1 MKFQELKKNLKKDFT
16 GLKTIKVAL
25 LGDSATQFLAM
36 AIKASGYEAGLN
48 IELYEA
54 DYDLVYESLMDADHK
69 IYKEKYDYIILFHST
84 EKLLQSFYK
93 TTHRDQKEF
102 FVSIQN
108 YFETLTGFIRKNS
121 SAGIILNNF
130 NEINDG
136 VFGNFASKTASS
148 FIYQQRKINIALQDL
163 AAENKNIFIADI
175 LSLVNLAGSKNVSSA
190 KWYITSQNIFIL
202 DFLPE
207 VAKAFTDIL
216 AALSGKIKKCLI
228 MDLDNTLWGGIIGD
242 DGIENIQIGDL
253 GIGKAFTGLQYWAKE
268 LKKRGILLAVCS
280 KNDEIIAKTVFE
292 NHPDMVLR
300 LDDISI
306 FVANWSNK
314 GDNIKYIQEVLNIGM
329 DSLVFI
335 DDNPFERNLVKTMH
349 PQVCVPDLP
358 EDPAN
363 YVSYLQSLNLFE
375 TASFTEEDT
384 IRTKQYKEESE
395 RVVLQQSFESVDEY
409 LNSLQMLAK
418 VEEITS
424 YNIGRCAQLTQRS
437 NQFNVTTIRYTEQQ
451 LTSFIEDGGKAICI
465 SLKDKFGDYGLIS
478 LVLLEPIDDAV
489 KINTWIMSCR
499 VLKRGVEEFAVNEMV
514 NAALRLNATTLRGL
528 YIPTPKN
535 GMVKD
540 IYSNMGFTES
550 ETGSAS
556 LQLAGFTYFKTFIQ
570 KDSHGK

>member
-16 GLKTIKVAL
+16 GLKAVRVAL

-36 AIKASGYEAGLN
+36 AIKASGYNAGLN
-48 IELYEA
+48 IDLFEA
-54 DYDLVYESLMDADHK
+54 DYDLVYETLIDKNHK
-69 IYKEKYDYIILFHST
+69 IYTEKYDYIILFHSS
-84 EKLLQSFYK
+84 EKLIQSFYK
-93 TTHRDQKEF
+93 TSSDRQKIF
-102 FVSIQN
+102 FEDTNV
-108 YFETLTGFIRKNS
+108 YFETITNLIKKHS

-136 VFGNFASKTASS
+136 VFGNYSSKTASS
-148 FIYQQRKINIALQDL
+148 FIHQQRKINIVLQDL
-163 AAENKNIFIADI
+163 AASTKNIFIADI
-175 LSLVNLAGSKNVSSA
+175 LSLVNNAGSKNVTSA
-190 KWYITSQNIFIL
+190 KWYLTSQNAFVL

-242 DGIENIQIGDL
+242 DGIENIQLGDL
-253 GIGKAFTGLQYWAKE
+253 GIGKAFTALQQWAKE

-280 KNDEIIAKTVFE
+280 KNDEHIAKAVFE
-292 NHPDMVLR
+292 NHPEMVLR

-314 GDNIKYIQEVLNIGM
+314 GDNIKYIQEILNIGM

-335 DDNPFERNLVKTMH
+335 DDNPFERNLVISMH
-349 PQVCVPDLP
+349 PQVTVPDLP
-358 EDPAN
+358 IDPVD
-363 YVSYLQSLNLFE
+363 YVAYLQSLNLFE
-375 TASFTEEDT
+375 TTSFTEEDT

-395 RVVLQQSFESVDEY
+395 RVVMQQSFESVDEY
-409 LNSLQMLAK
+409 LQSLQMVAT
-418 VEEITS
+418 VEEINA

-437 NQFNVTTIRYTEQQ
+437 NQFNLTTVRYTEQQ
-451 LTSFIEDGGKAICI
+451 LSNFINEGGKAICI

-478 LVLLEPIDDAV
+478 LVLLEFTDDAL

-499 VLKRGVEEFAVNEMV
+499 VLKRGVEEFAINEMV
-514 NAALRLNATTLRGL
+514 NAALKLNATKLQGL

-550 ETGSAS
+550 EAGSAS
-556 LQLAGFTYFKTFIQ
+556 LQVAGFTYFKTFIQ
-570 KDSHGK
+570 KDAHGK

>member
-25 LGDSATQFLAM
+25 LGDSATQFIAM
-36 AIKASGYEAGLN
+36 AIKASGYDAGLN
-48 IELYEA
+48 INLYEV
-54 DYDLVYESLMDADHK
+54 DYDLVYETLIDQDHK
-69 IYKEKYDYIILFHST
+69 IYTEKYDYIILFHSS

-93 TTHRDQKEF
+93 TSSDRQKNF
-102 FVSIQN
+102 FEDRSV
-108 YFETLTGFIRKNS
+108 YFETITNLIKKNS

-136 VFGNFASKTASS
+136 VFGNYSSKTASS
-148 FIYQQRKINIALQDL
+148 FIHQQRKINIALQDL
-163 AAENKNIFIADI
+163 AASTKNIFIADL
-175 LSLVNLAGSKNVSSA
+175 LSLVNIAGSKNVTSA
-190 KWYITSQNIFIL
+190 KWYLTSQNSFIL

-207 VAKAFTDIL
+207 VAKSYTDIL

-314 GDNIKYIQEVLNIGM
+314 GDNIKFIQEVLNIGM

-335 DDNPFERNLVKTMH
+335 DDNPFERNLVKSMH

-409 LNSLQMLAK
+409 LRSLQMVAT
-418 VEEITS
+418 VEEINA
-424 YNIGRCAQLTQRS
+424 YNVGRCAQLTQRS
-437 NQFNVTTIRYTEQQ
+437 NQFNLTTIRYTEQQ
-451 LTSFIEDGGKAICI
+451 LTTFINDGGKAICV

-514 NAALRLNATTLRGL
+514 NAALKLNTTRLNGI

-535 GMVKD
+535 CMVKD
-540 IYSNMGFTES
+540 IYINMGFTES
-550 ETGSAS
+550 DAGSAS
-556 LQLAGFTYFKTFIQ
+556 LHLAGFTYFKTFIQ

>member
-16 GLKTIKVAL
+16 GLKTMKIAL

-36 AIKASGYEAGLN
+36 AIKASGYDAGLN
-48 IELYEA
+48 INLYEA
-54 DYDLVYESLMDADHK
+54 DYDLVYETLIDQDHK
-69 IYKEKYDYIILFHST
+69 IYTEKYDYIILFHSS

-93 TTHRDQKEF
+93 TSSDRQKNF
-102 FVSIQN
+102 FDNKSV
-108 YFETLTGFIRKNS
+108 YFETITNLIKKNS

-136 VFGNFASKTASS
+136 VFGNYSSKTASS
-148 FIYQQRKINIALQDL
+148 FIHQQRKINIALQDL
-163 AAENKNIFIADI
+163 AASTKNIFIADL
-175 LSLVNLAGSKNVSSA
+175 LSLVNIAGSKNVTSA
-190 KWYITSQNIFIL
+190 KWYLTSQNSFIL

-280 KNDEIIAKTVFE
+280 KNDELIAKTVFE

-329 DSLVFI
+329 DSLVFL

-375 TASFTEEDT
+375 TVSFTEEDT

-395 RVVLQQSFESVDEY
+395 RVVLQHSFESVDEY
-409 LNSLQMLAK
+409 LRSLQMVATI
-418 VEEITS
+418 EEINA

-437 NQFNVTTIRYTEQQ
+437 NQFNLTTIRYTEQQ
-451 LTSFIEDGGKAICI
+451 LTTFINDGGKAICV
-465 SLKDKFGDYGLIS
+465 SLKDK
-478 LVLLEPIDDAV
+478 LE
-489 KINTWIMSCR
+489 IM
-499 VLKRGVEEFAVNEMV
+499 
-514 NAALRLNATTLRGL
+514 ALS
-528 YIPTPKN
+528 
-535 GMVKD
+535 VW
-540 IYSNMGFTES
+540 FC
-550 ETGSAS
+550 
-556 LQLAGFTYFKTFIQ
+556 
-570 KDSHGK
+570 

>member
-1 MKFQELKKNLKKDFT
+1 MKFQELKKNLKKDYT

-36 AIKASGYEAGLN
+36 AIKASGYNAGLD

-54 DYDLVYESLMDADHK
+54 DFDLVYESLMDADHK
-69 IYKEKYDYIILFHST
+69 IYKEKYDNIILFHST

-108 YFETLTGFIRKNS
+108 YFETLIGFIRKNS
-121 SAGIILNNF
+121 SAGIIFNNF

-136 VFGNFASKTASS
+136 VFGNFASKTTSS
-148 FIYQQRKINIALQDL
+148 FIYQLRKINISLQDL

-253 GIGKAFTGLQYWAKE
+253 GIGKAFTRLQYWAKE

-280 KNDEIIAKTVFE
+280 KNDELIAKAVFE

-329 DSLVFI
+329 DSLVFL

-395 RVVLQQSFESVDEY
+395 RVVLQHSFESVDEY
-409 LNSLQMLAK
+409 LRSLQMVAT
-418 VEEITS
+418 VEEINA
-424 YNIGRCAQLTQRS
+424 YNVGRCAQLTQRS
-437 NQFNVTTIRYTEQQ
+437 NQFNLTTIRYTEQQ
-451 LTSFIEDGGKAICI
+451 LTTFINDGGKAICI

-478 LVLLEPIDDAV
+478 LILLELKDAV
-489 KINTWIMSCR
+489 CLINTWIMSCR
-499 VLKRGVEEFAVNEMV
+499 VLKRGVEEFAVNKMIKTAEKF
-514 NAALRLNATTLRGL
+514 NCIEIKGN
-528 YIPTPKN
+528 YISTPKN
-535 GMVKD
+535 RMVSKLFE
-540 IYSNMGFTES
+540 NMGFTQINGNLS
-550 ETGSAS
+550 ILKSANFIA
-556 LQLAGFTYFKTFIQ
+556 LKTNVKKEQ
-570 KDSHGK
+570 